1 VLGYVFV
8 NRDDP
13 VEGTELLF
21 PSVAMPSILAGLL
34 MFGLVIGPAYA
45 LAMEREDGTLLRA
58 KAVPH
63 GLTGYVTGQVLFQSL
78 SLLPSLG
85 VILLPGFL
93 LFDELMSGGADGWLT
108 LAWLI
113 PLGLAATMPI
123 GIVIG
128 SVVPS
133 TQKVSTWGM
142 LPVLGL
148 AAISGIFVP
157 VQALWGWVQV
167 LAQIF
172 PMYWIALG
180 MRSAFLPDEAAALEI
195 GGSWRTLET
204 VGVLSA
210 WAVVGLLVT
219 PIVLRRM
226 ARRTSG
232 SQVEAAREA
241 ALQWVR

>member
-34 MFGLVIGPAYA
+34 TFGLVIGPAYA

-93 LFDELMSGGADGWLT
+93 LFDGLMSGGADGWLT

-133 TQKVSTWGM
+133 AQKVGTWGM
-142 LPVLGL
+142 LPVLVLLG
-148 AAISGIFVP
+148 ISGILAP
-157 VQALWGWVQV
+157 VQALWGWVQAV
-167 LAQIF
+167 AQVF
-172 PMYWIALG
+172 PVYWIGHGL
-180 MRSAFLPDEAAALEI
+180 RWAFLPESAAAAEL
-195 GGSWRTLET
+195 GGVWRP
-204 VGVLSA
+204 GAAVLVLAA
-210 WAVVGLLVT
+210 WAVAGLLVA
-219 PIVLRRM
+219 PRVLRRM
-226 ARRTSG
+226 ARRQSG
-232 SQVEAAREA
+232 SQVQAAREA